1 MIELVIV
8 MTIAAIMLTL
18 AIPSLRGVL
27 TRNQLRAQTTETST
41 ALSLARSEAIT
52 RGTNAGVCASSDGS
66 TCSGSAGDFG
76 KYLIVFA
83 DSDSDSALDVG
94 EPVIKI
100 LNGHSK
106 VTQTADAA
114 AYFFRPSGFR
124 TVNGNAT
131 VSLCNPDLTEQDQCR
146 QIAIAPSGAIAV
158 TTHTGS

>member
-1 MIELVIV
+1 
-8 MTIAAIMLTL
+8 MTVVAIMLTL

-52 RGTNAGVCASSDGS
+52 RGTNAGVCASTDGA
-66 TCSGSAGDFG
+66 TCSGDANDFG

-83 DSDSDSALDVG
+83 DTDSDSVLDSG
-94 EPVIKI
+94 EPI
-100 LNGHSK
+100 LKVLSSHSK

-114 AYFFRPSGFR
+114 GYYFRPSGFR
-124 TVNGNAT
+124 TVNANAT
-131 VSLCNPDLTEQDQCR
+131 VSLCNDNITEQDQCR
-146 QIAIAPSGAIAV
+146 LITIAPSGSITV